1 MALVERNNW
10 QPSWPAP
17 NRDAAAMAISPK
29 FCIFGAGATGGMVAT
44 LLAHSG
50 ATVGM
55 VTRGQTLAAL
65 KRDGAVSSPMVK
77 CCRRVSESATIPR
90 IFGVQDYVIIA
101 VKAPSLP
108 ELARQ
113 IGPLLGPRTDV
124 VTAMNGVPPW
134 WFFLKLDGELAGHRL
149 EVL

>member
-10 QPSWPAP
+10 QPSRPGP

-29 FCIFGAGATGGMVAT
+29 FCIFGAGAIGGMAAT

-50 ATVGM
+50 AMVGTVA
-55 VTRGQTLAAL
+55 RGQTLAAL
-65 KRDGAVSSPMVK
+65 KRDGARLITNGEMLQARV
-77 CCRRVSESATIPR
+77 RVSYDPSD
-90 IFGVQDYVIIA
+90 FGVQDYVIIA

-113 IGPLLGPRTDV
+113 IGPLLGPRQ
-124 VTAMNGVPPW
+124 
-134 WFFLKLDGELAGHRL
+134 
-149 EVL
+149 